1 MKPAKARVKSLKAII
16 GSLNRTLVSQ
26 DWEIQGL
33 KQELAATLSNE
44 SELRYELSQSE
55 GTVLKLG
62 TWNDEASHIINN
74 YEQVN
79 ARLRERISELR
90 AELTNAKWIDEE
102 SREEIER
109 LRDRARGKRMDSY
122 TLMGKQAEIAEL
134 KADNRELE
142 AFLDN
147 AEFKSKMLLEA
158 LNASSEIEFEF
169 EEKEA

>member
-44 SELRYELSQSE
+44 AELRDEISQSE
-55 GTVLKLG
+55 GTTLELG
-62 TWNDEASHIINN
+62 TWNYEAVKIINN

-79 ARLRERISELR
+79 MRLRERNSELQI
-90 AELTNAKWIDEE
+90 ELANAKWIDEE

-109 LRDRARGKRMDSY
+109 LRDRARDNRIDSY
-122 TLMGKQAEIAEL
+122 TLMGKQVEIAEL

-142 AFLDN
+142 ALLDN
-147 AEFKSKMLLEA
+147 EKFKGKMLLEA
-158 LNASSEIEFEF
+158 LNASSEIEFKF